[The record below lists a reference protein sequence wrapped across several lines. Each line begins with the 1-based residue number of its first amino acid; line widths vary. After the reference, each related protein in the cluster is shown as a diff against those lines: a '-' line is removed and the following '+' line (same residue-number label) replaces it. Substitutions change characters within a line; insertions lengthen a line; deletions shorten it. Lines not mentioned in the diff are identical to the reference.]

1 MARVQQVKEA
11 NKKNQVKDVKNSNQ
25 PKSKADLAK
34 TNTKREPTKNEI
46 LFFRAGM
53 SVIALTLITVAIIF
67 TIQYFMDKED
77 KPGVFDD
84 YISITAEDLKN
95 LTGYDTNSGVYGD
108 FTYFAGKDEY
118 EDLFDLINQNSKI
131 YIYFYSSSNLNDEI
145 VDLIK
150 ESDLEGKAFFLVDLD
165 SEASKLET
173 SEYTHLNLDLGRT
186 NLLVTFDV
194 EMQEFKTEIRV
205 VDIVREIGKI

>member
-1 MARVQQVKEA
+1 MARVQQVQEA

-25 PKSKADLAK
+25 SKSKAELAK

-67 TIQYFMDKED
+67 TIQYFMDKEEE
-77 KPGVFDD
+77 PGVFDD

-95 LTGYDTNSGVYGD
+95 LTGYDANSGVYGD

-118 EDLFDLINQNSKI
+118 EDLFDLINTNTQI

-150 ESDLEGKAFFLVDLD
+150 DTDLEGKAFFLVDLD
-165 SEASKLET
+165 SEGSKL
-173 SEYTHLNLDLGRT
+173 SAADYSHLNLDLERS
-186 NLLVTFDV
+186 NLLVIFDV
-194 EMQEFKTEIRV
+194 ELQEFTTEIRV

>member
-1 MARVQQVKEA
+1 MARVQQVPEA
-11 NKKNQVKDVKNSNQ
+11 NKKNQVKDVKNSSQ
-25 PKSKADLAK
+25 PKSKAELAK

-67 TIQYFMDKED
+67 TIQYFMNKED
-77 KPGVFDD
+77 EPGVFDD

-95 LTGYDTNSGVYGD
+95 LTGYDANSGVYGD

-118 EDLFDLINQNSKI
+118 EDLFDLINQNTKI

-145 VDLIK
+145 VDRIK
-150 ESDLEGKAFFLVDLD
+150 ETDLEGKAFFLVDLD
-165 SEASKLET
+165 SEASKLQAADY
-173 SEYTHLNLDLGRT
+173 SHLNLDLERT

-194 EMQEFKTEIRV
+194 ELQEFETEIRV
-205 VDIVREIGKI
+205 VDIVREIGRI

>member
-1 MARVQQVKEA
+1 MARVQQVPEA
-11 NKKNQVKDVKNSNQ
+11 NKKNQVKDVKNSSQ
-25 PKSKADLAK
+25 PKSKAELAK
-34 TNTKREPTKNEI
+34 TNTKRKPTKNEI

-67 TIQYFMDKED
+67 TIQYFMNKED
-77 KPGVFDD
+77 EPGVFDD

-95 LTGYDTNSGVYGD
+95 LTGYDANSGVYGD

-118 EDLFDLINQNSKI
+118 EDLFDLINQNTKI

-150 ESDLEGKAFFLVDLD
+150 ETDLEGKAFFLVDLD
-165 SEASKLET
+165 SEASKLQAADY
-173 SEYTHLNLDLGRT
+173 SHLNLDLERT

-194 EMQEFKTEIRV
+194 ELQEFETEIRV
-205 VDIVREIGKI
+205 VDIVREIGRI

>member
-1 MARVQQVKEA
+1 MARVQQVPEA
-11 NKKNQVKDVKNSNQ
+11 NKKNQVKDVKNSSQ
-25 PKSKADLAK
+25 PKSKAELAK
-34 TNTKREPTKNEI
+34 TNTKREPNKNEI

-67 TIQYFMDKED
+67 TIQYFMNKED
-77 KPGVFDD
+77 EPGVFDD

-95 LTGYDTNSGVYGD
+95 LTGYDANSGVYGD

-118 EDLFDLINQNSKI
+118 EDLFDLINQNTKI

-150 ESDLEGKAFFLVDLD
+150 ETDLEGKAFFLVDLD
-165 SEASKLET
+165 SEASKLQAADY
-173 SEYTHLNLDLGRT
+173 SHLNLDLERT

-194 EMQEFKTEIRV
+194 ELQEFETEIRV
-205 VDIVREIGKI
+205 VDIVREIGRI

>member
-1 MARVQQVKEA
+1 MARVQQVPEA
-11 NKKNQVKDVKNSNQ
+11 NKKNQVKDVKNSSQ
-25 PKSKADLAK
+25 PKSKAELAK

-67 TIQYFMDKED
+67 TIQYFMNKED
-77 KPGVFDD
+77 EPGVFDD

-95 LTGYDTNSGVYGD
+95 LTGYDANSGVYGD

-118 EDLFDLINQNSKI
+118 EDLFDLINQNTKI

-150 ESDLEGKAFFLVDLD
+150 ETDLEGKAFFLVDLD
-165 SEASKLET
+165 SEASKLQAADY
-173 SEYTHLNLDLGRT
+173 SHLNLDLERT

-194 EMQEFKTEIRV
+194 ELQEFETEIRV
-205 VDIVREIGKI
+205 VDIVREIGRI

>member
-1 MARVQQVKEA
+1 MARVQQVPEA
-11 NKKNQVKDVKNSNQ
+11 NKKNQVKDVKNSSQ
-25 PKSKADLAK
+25 PKSKAELAK

-67 TIQYFMDKED
+67 TIQYFMNKED
-77 KPGVFDD
+77 EPGVFDD

-95 LTGYDTNSGVYGD
+95 LTGYDANSGVYGD

-118 EDLFDLINQNSKI
+118 EDLFDLINQNTKI

-145 VDLIK
+145 VNLIK
-150 ESDLEGKAFFLVDLD
+150 ETDLEGKAFFLVDLD
-165 SEASKLET
+165 SEASKLT
-173 SEYTHLNLDLGRT
+173 AADYSHLNLDLERT

-194 EMQEFKTEIRV
+194 ELQEFETEIRV
-205 VDIVREIGKI
+205 VDIVREIGRI

>member
-1 MARVQQVKEA
+1 MARVQQVQEA

-25 PKSKADLAK
+25 SKSKAELAK

-67 TIQYFMDKED
+67 TIQYFMDKEEE
-77 KPGVFDD
+77 PGVFDD

-95 LTGYDTNSGVYGD
+95 LTGYDANSGVYGD

-118 EDLFDLINQNSKI
+118 EDLFDLINTNTQI

-150 ESDLEGKAFFLVDLD
+150 DTDLEGKAFFLVDLD
-165 SEASKLET
+165 SEGSKL
-173 SEYTHLNLDLGRT
+173 SAADYSHLNLDLERS

-194 EMQEFKTEIRV
+194 ELQEFTTDIRV

>member
-1 MARVQQVKEA
+1 MARVQQVPEA
-11 NKKNQVKDVKNSNQ
+11 NKKNQVKDVKNSSQ
-25 PKSKADLAK
+25 PKSKAELAK

-67 TIQYFMDKED
+67 TIQYFMNKED
-77 KPGVFDD
+77 EPGVFDD

-95 LTGYDTNSGVYGD
+95 LTGYDANSGVYGD

-118 EDLFDLINQNSKI
+118 EDLFDLINQNTKI

-145 VDLIK
+145 VNLIK
-150 ESDLEGKAFFLVDLD
+150 ETDLEGKAFFLVDLD
-165 SEASKLET
+165 SEASKLQAADY
-173 SEYTHLNLDLGRT
+173 SHLNLDLERT

-194 EMQEFKTEIRV
+194 ELQEFETEIRV
-205 VDIVREIGKI
+205 VDIVREIGRI

>member
-1 MARVQQVKEA
+1 MARVQQVPEA
-11 NKKNQVKDVKNSNQ
+11 NKKNQVKDVKNSSQ
-25 PKSKADLAK
+25 PKSKAELAK

-67 TIQYFMDKED
+67 TIQYFMNKED
-77 KPGVFDD
+77 EPGVFDD

-95 LTGYDTNSGVYGD
+95 LTGYDANSGVYGD

-118 EDLFDLINQNSKI
+118 EDLFDLINQNTKI

-150 ESDLEGKAFFLVDLD
+150 ETDLEGKAFFLVDLD
-165 SEASKLET
+165 SEASKLT
-173 SEYTHLNLDLGRT
+173 AADYSHLNLDLERT

-194 EMQEFKTEIRV
+194 ELQEFTTEIRV
-205 VDIVREIGKI
+205 VDIVREIGRI

>member
-1 MARVQQVKEA
+1 MARVQQVQEA

-25 PKSKADLAK
+25 SKSKAELAK

-67 TIQYFMDKED
+67 TIQYFMDKEEE
-77 KPGVFDD
+77 PGVFDD

-95 LTGYDTNSGVYGD
+95 LTGYDANSGVYGD

-118 EDLFDLINQNSKI
+118 EDLFDLINTNTQI

-150 ESDLEGKAFFLVDLD
+150 DTDLEGKAFFLVDLD
-165 SEASKLET
+165 SEGSKL
-173 SEYTHLNLDLGRT
+173 SAADYSHLNLDLERS

-194 EMQEFKTEIRV
+194 ELQEFTTEIRV

>member
-1 MARVQQVKEA
+1 MARVQQVQEA

-25 PKSKADLAK
+25 SKSKAELAK

-67 TIQYFMDKED
+67 TIQYFMDKEEE
-77 KPGVFDD
+77 PGVFDD

-95 LTGYDTNSGVYGD
+95 LTGYDANSGVYGD
-108 FTYFAGKDEY
+108 FTYFAGKVEY
-118 EDLFDLINQNSKI
+118 EDLFDLINTNTQI

-150 ESDLEGKAFFLVDLD
+150 DTDLEGKAFFLVDLD
-165 SEASKLET
+165 SEGSKL
-173 SEYTHLNLDLGRT
+173 SAADYSHLNLDLERS
-186 NLLVTFDV
+186 NLLVIFDV
-194 EMQEFKTEIRV
+194 ELQEFTTEIRV

>member
-1 MARVQQVKEA
+1 MARVQQVQEA

-25 PKSKADLAK
+25 SKSKAELAK

-67 TIQYFMDKED
+67 TIQYFMDKEEE
-77 KPGVFDD
+77 PGVFDD

-95 LTGYDTNSGVYGD
+95 LTGYDANSGVYGD

-118 EDLFDLINQNSKI
+118 EDLFDLINTNTQI

-150 ESDLEGKAFFLVDLD
+150 DTDLEGKAFFLVDLD
-165 SEASKLET
+165 SEGSKL
-173 SEYTHLNLDLGRT
+173 SAADYSHLNLDLERS
-186 NLLVTFDV
+186 NLLVIFDV
-194 EMQEFKTEIRV
+194 ELQEFITEIRV

>member
-1 MARVQQVKEA
+1 MARVQQVPEA
-11 NKKNQVKDVKNSNQ
+11 NKKNQVKDVKNSSQ
-25 PKSKADLAK
+25 PKSKAELAK

-67 TIQYFMDKED
+67 TIQYFMNKED
-77 KPGVFDD
+77 EPGVFDD

-95 LTGYDTNSGVYGD
+95 LTGYDANSGVYGD

-118 EDLFDLINQNSKI
+118 EDLFDLINQNTKI

-150 ESDLEGKAFFLVDLD
+150 ETDLEGKAFFLVDLD
-165 SEASKLET
+165 SEASKLT
-173 SEYTHLNLDLGRT
+173 AADYSHLNLDLERT

-194 EMQEFKTEIRV
+194 ELQEFETEIRV
-205 VDIVREIGKI
+205 VDIVREIGRI